1 MPDTQS
7 DFLLLILFCILDA
20 GNHFILSLCILK
32 ETMYLFFFLAV
43 LGLCCCR
50 ASPLVVASRGYCLT
64 QWTGFSLQQLLLLSV
79 SSRMHRLNSCGA
91 WLCCSAACGILLD
104 QGSNLCLLHWQVE
117 SLPPSLQGSPYLH
130 LWVKKSFSLP
140 PPPARCQSIW
150 WSHTQKVRVKSTL
163 MALKYCNHW
172 KWFSSVQSLSR
183 VCLRPHVLQHARP
196 PCPSPTPRI
205 YPNSCPS
212 SQWCHPAISSSVV
225 PFSSHV
231 QSFPASGSFLMSQF
245 FTSGGP
251 SIGSDYSL

>member
-1 MPDTQS
+1 MESSQTRDQTCVPCIGRWILSHCTTKKSSCEYLEAPLLGIGGTAINKTENTYSPGDYSHSKGMPDTQS
-7 DFLLLILFCILDA
+7 DFLLLILFCILEA

-130 LWVKKSFSLP
+130 L
-140 PPPARCQSIW
+140 
-150 WSHTQKVRVKSTL
+150 
-163 MALKYCNHW
+163 
-172 KWFSSVQSLSR
+172 
-183 VCLRPHVLQHARP
+183 
-196 PCPSPTPRI
+196 
-205 YPNSCPS
+205 
-212 SQWCHPAISSSVV
+212 
-225 PFSSHV
+225 
-231 QSFPASGSFLMSQF
+231 
-245 FTSGGP
+245 
-251 SIGSDYSL
+251 